1 MEIISSF
8 DNAKIKHIKKL
19 LADKKH
25 RADSLEYVTEG
36 KRWVFDALEFNKGL
50 VKSVFVCESAIELFA
65 EQLASVDYFIVKQLI
80 FEKITDTIT
89 SQGILAVVKIL
100 PFKIVPESTKNSN
113 ILYLDKIRDPG
124 NLGTIIRTAIGAGY
138 RNIILDE
145 CADVYSPK
153 VVRSTMSALL
163 YADFLDAKENP
174 LSEYQKKGFAVIA
187 ASLDGKNVFTF
198 SKRFDKIVLII
209 GSESDGIRQE
219 YLKLA
224 NEKVSI
230 PMEKIESLNAAV
242 SAGILM
248 YALRK

>member
-1 MEIISSF
+1 MEIISSS

-19 LADKKH
+19 LADKKY
-25 RADSLEYVTEG
+25 RAGSLEYVAEG
-36 KRWVFDALEFNKGL
+36 KRWVLDALAFNKEV
-50 VKSVFVCESAIELFA
+50 VKSVFVCESAIKLFV
-65 EQLASVDYFIVKQLI
+65 EQLVGVDYFIVKQSI
-80 FEKITDTIT
+80 FEKITDTKT
-89 SQGILAVVKIL
+89 SQGILAVVKVS
-100 PFKIVPESTKNSN
+100 PFKIAFESTRNSK

-138 RNIILDE
+138 KNIILDE

-163 YADFLDAKENP
+163 HADFLDITANQ
-174 LSEYQKKGFAVIA
+174 LSEYRHKGFAVIA

-198 SKRFDKIVLII
+198 SKRFDKMVLII
-209 GSESDGIRQE
+209 GSEADGIRQE

-248 YALRK
+248 YQLRG